1 MANPKIFPNVVDFAY
16 EIIRMNNRIAELE
29 EQVERLEQYK
39 TDYFVLLNQSTTLT
53 NEFFEFAVAATLGDP
68 DWAQKI
74 ADS

>member
-1 MANPKIFPNVVDFAY
+1 MDNPKIFPNVVDYAY

-39 TDYFVLLNQSTTLT
+39 TDYFVLLNESSPQTKQL
-53 NEFFEFAVAATLGDP
+53 FKLAGAATLGDH

>member
-16 EIIRMNNRIAELE
+16 EIIRMNDRIAELE

-39 TDYFVLLNQSTTLT
+39 TDYFVLLNQSTAQTK
-53 NEFFEFAVAATLGDP
+53 EFFELAVAATLGDP

>member
-1 MANPKIFPNVVDFAY
+1 MDNPKIFPNVVDYAY

-39 TDYFVLLNQSTTLT
+39 TDYFVLLNESSQQTKQ
-53 NEFFEFAVAATLGDP
+53 FFKLAVAATLGDH